1 VRAPSFTL
9 LLCAAL
15 GCGSAPR
22 LTRATRV
29 DRELRVESSDPAAAR
44 FFGRVYG
51 SQRTFAAMELGRTRA
66 VIALARSVDLR
77 ADAPPDLI
85 GRSLSA
91 RVSPDG
97 GLPLTGFRGRLNPE
111 RHSDALQAWSSALA
125 DDARRDEAFAALVAR
140 VRVRVNRGR
149 CEELSPILREATRVT
164 RLSLAQALAAQTLA
178 LEAENLLPAATLGAR
193 EAPAALR
200 VEYASAERW
209 LRSVPVR
216 AELQQQAAEQSALW
230 LRGVLNAGAEEGE
243 EVQESGCVL
252 P

>member
-1 VRAPSFTL
+1 VRTPSFTL

-15 GCGSAPR
+15 GCGGAPR

-29 DRELRVESSDPAAAR
+29 DREQRVESADPAAAR

-51 SQRTFAAMELGRTRA
+51 AQRTFAAMELGRTRA
-66 VIALARSVDLR
+66 VITLARSIDLR

-85 GRSLSA
+85 GRSLSL

-97 GLPLTGFRGRLNPE
+97 GLPVTGFRARLNPE
-111 RHSDALQAWSSALA
+111 RHADAVQAWSAALA
-125 DDARRDEAFAALVAR
+125 DDARRDAAFDALVAR

-149 CEELSPILREATRVT
+149 CEELSPILREATRVA
-164 RLSLAQALAAQTLA
+164 RLSLAQALTAQTLA
-178 LEAENLLPAATLGAR
+178 REAETLLPEATLGAR

-200 VEYASAERW
+200 VEYAAAERW

-216 AELQQQAAEQSALW
+216 AELQQQAAEQAALW

-243 EVQESGCVL
+243 EAQESGCAL